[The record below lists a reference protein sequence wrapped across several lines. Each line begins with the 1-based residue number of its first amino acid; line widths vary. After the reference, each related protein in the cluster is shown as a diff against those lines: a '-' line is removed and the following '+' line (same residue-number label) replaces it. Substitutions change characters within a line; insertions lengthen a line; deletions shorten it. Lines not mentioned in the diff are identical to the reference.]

1 MPKPKPLPTCR
12 HRRAPGCAIAAALAL
27 PFALGEVAPALAQT
41 AWPARPIRFIV
52 PFPPGGPSDVVARI
66 VAPRLQERL
75 GQPVTVDNRPGA
87 GTQIGTE
94 IVARSPAD
102 GYTLFL
108 GSIVHAINVSLYP
121 KLPYDSIKDFTM
133 ITVLTATPNLL
144 VVHPSLPVKSV
155 RDLVALGRKRPG
167 ELSFASSSNG
177 SSNHL
182 SGELM
187 KTLAGFEMQHV
198 PYKGSP
204 QAHTDLLGG
213 HVQLMFDSMLSV
225 LPLVKAGR
233 LRAIAVTSA
242 TRSTVLPEVP
252 AVSETLPGF
261 DVVGWHGLMA
271 PAGLPKPIVDRL
283 HADTVKLVNEPET
296 RERFLQL
303 GGTPGGM
310 PPDEFVA
317 YVRAEIA
324 KWGAVVKSSGARVD

>member
-1 MPKPKPLPTCR
+1 MERHQSPGRPSIDTARLLLTTTCML
-12 HRRAPGCAIAAALAL
+12 AA
-27 PFALGEVAPALAQT
+27 APALAQP
-41 AWPARPIRFIV
+41 AWPAKPLRFIV

-66 VAPRLQERL
+66 VAPRLQDRL
-75 GQPVTVDNRPGA
+75 GQTVVVDNRPGA
-87 GTQIGTE
+87 GTQIGSE
-94 IVARSPAD
+94 IVARAPAD

-108 GSIVHAINVSLYP
+108 GSIVHAINVALYP
-121 KLPYDSIKDFTM
+121 KLPYDSLKDFTM

-144 VVHPSLPVKSV
+144 VVHPALPVKSV
-155 RDLVALGRKRPG
+155 AELVSLGRKRPG

-182 SGELM
+182 SGELL
-187 KTLAGFEMQHV
+187 KTQAGFQMQHV

-204 QAHTDLLGG
+204 QAHVDLLGG

-225 LPLVKAGR
+225 MPHVKSGR

-242 TRSTVLPEVP
+242 KRSPVLPEVA
-252 AVSETLPGF
+252 AVAETLPGF

-271 PAGLPKPIVDRL
+271 PGGLPRPIVDRL
-283 HADTVKLVNEPET
+283 HGEVVKIVAEPET
-296 RERFLQL
+296 RERFLTL

-310 PPDEFVA
+310 PPDEFAA

-324 KWGAVVKSSGARVD
+324 KWGAVVKASGARVD

>member
-1 MPKPKPLPTCR
+1 MKFVSLQP
-12 HRRAPGCAIAAALAL
+12 AAVIALLVTAVLVVPA
-27 PFALGEVAPALAQT
+27 FAQP
-41 AWPARPIRFIV
+41 AWPSRQIRFVV

-66 VAPRLQERL
+66 VAPRLQDRL
-75 GQPVTVDNRPGA
+75 GQPVVVDNRPGA

-94 IVARSPAD
+94 FVAKSAPD

-108 GSIVHAINVSLYP
+108 GSIVHAINVGLYA
-121 KLPYDSIKDFTM
+121 KLPYDPMKDFTM
-133 ITVLTATPNLL
+133 ITVLAATPSLL

-155 RDLVALGRKRPG
+155 ADLIALGKKRPG

-182 SGELM
+182 AGELL
-187 KTLAGFEMQHV
+187 KTMAGFQMQHV

-204 QAHTDLLGG
+204 QAHVDLLGG

-225 LPLVKAGR
+225 LPLVKSGR

-242 TRSTVLPEVP
+242 KRSSVLPEVP

-271 PAGLPKPIVDRL
+271 PAGLPKPVIDRL
-283 HADTVKLVNEPET
+283 YAETVKVINEPET

-303 GGTPGGM
+303 GGTPGGL
-310 PPDEFVA
+310 PPEEFVA
-317 YVRAEIA
+317 YVRAEIT
-324 KWGAVVKSSGARVD
+324 KWGRVIKASGARVD

>member
-1 MPKPKPLPTCR
+1 MQPRIDNL
-12 HRRAPGCAIAAALAL
+12 
-27 PFALGEVAPALAQT
+27 PALARAAAVPLLAALSAGLPLQVLAQP
-41 AWPARPIRFIV
+41 AWPSKPVRFIV

-66 VAPRLQERL
+66 VAPRFQERL
-75 GQPVTVDNRPGA
+75 GQPVVVDNRPGA

-94 IVARSPAD
+94 IVARSAPD
-102 GYTLFL
+102 GHTLFL
-108 GSIVHAINVSLYP
+108 GSIVHAINVALYP
-121 KLPYDSIKDFTM
+121 KLPYESVKDFTM

-144 VVHPSLPVKSV
+144 VVHPALPVKSV
-155 RDLVALGRKRPG
+155 ADLVALGRKRPG

-182 SGELM
+182 SGELL
-187 KTLAGFEMQHV
+187 KTQAGFQMQHV

-204 QAHTDLLGG
+204 QAHVDLLGG

-225 LPLVKAGR
+225 MPHVKSGR

-242 TRSTVLPEVP
+242 KRSPVLPEVA

-271 PAGLPKPIVDRL
+271 PAGLPRPIVDRL
-283 HADTVKLVNEPET
+283 HGEVVKIVAEPET
-296 RERFLQL
+296 RERFLTL

-310 PPDEFVA
+310 PPDEFAA

-324 KWGAVVKSSGARVD
+324 KWGAVVKASGARVD